1 MEPNSS
7 QSLLYSMIPSLH
19 FLGETMLNT
28 ASTQQPSINP
38 FRLTNAIASLIGVTF
53 VISASIS
60 VEARPIVVIGQPL
73 PTTQIIGSPIPS
85 PIPLVPG
92 TTTPYLF
99 SPYNDRDYNT
109 VIMPRRGVSD
119 YRNYNTVIT
128 PGRRIIDNSTLI
140 NPTIIN
146 SRISD
151 SVLVNPTI
159 INSRQYPSSPY
170 DYGYDYGYGG
180 SRFTY
185 TSPGIRIRLG
195 Q

>member
-1 MEPNSS
+1 
-7 QSLLYSMIPSLH
+7 
-19 FLGETMLNT
+19 
-28 ASTQQPSINP
+28 
-38 FRLTNAIASLIGVTF
+38 
-53 VISASIS
+53 
-60 VEARPIVVIGQPL
+60 
-73 PTTQIIGSPIPS
+73 
-85 PIPLVPG
+85 
-92 TTTPYLF
+92 
-99 SPYNDRDYNT
+99 
-109 VIMPRRGVSD
+109 MPRRGVSD